1 MKRITAIILLVG
13 LLFALTACGKVTG
26 DKVTLYEGNALK
38 IEREGAITRIYDL
51 AGNAEY
57 SFTAHRT
64 RAKKGTEDIVKTAN
78 TTTTTDTINIK
89 TVHGIIIV
97 TTADGETLYIK

>member
-38 IEREGAITRIYDL
+38 IEREGALTRIYDL
-51 AGNAEY
+51 EGGGEY